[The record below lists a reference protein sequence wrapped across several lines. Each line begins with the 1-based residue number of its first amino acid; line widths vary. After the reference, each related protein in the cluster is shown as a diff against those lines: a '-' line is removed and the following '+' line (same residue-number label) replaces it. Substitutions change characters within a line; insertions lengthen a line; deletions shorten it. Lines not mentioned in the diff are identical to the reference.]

1 MNFDHRTGYD
11 TRAGIFK
18 LLSDDEATIV
28 HTANT
33 AARLSDGAQFLDL
46 ESLDQGVQRARGTT
60 APLGRLIAR
69 TAVREMTWNRILLLV
84 GIVP

>member
-1 MNFDHRTGYD
+1 MNFDNRTGYD

-28 HTANT
+28 HTTNT

-60 APLGRLIAR
+60 APLGRLLAR
-69 TAVREMTWNRILLLV
+69 TAVREKTWNSILLLV